1 VVAVVLAKGAAHFV
15 VALRVADL
23 GRAVK
28 AVMSMMTVH
37 FKVLMRLMS
46 TTAALTGSM
55 LFASFMNNMRTSTG
69 INFRWR
75 FIFVNMTMHWR
86 FYSATLFVGSPL
98 HAVHGVLLNHMMN
111 VTAVGVVFTMHFVM
125 FSHNL
130 PLMLV

>member
-1 VVAVVLAKGAAHFV
+1 MNCTTRFT
-15 VALRVADL
+15 

-28 AVMSMMTVH
+28 TVMSMVTMH
-37 FKVLMRLMS
+37 FKVLMRLVS
-46 TTAALTGSM
+46 AATAFTRSM
-55 LFASFMNNMRTSTG
+55 LFLG
-69 INFRWR
+69 
-75 FIFVNMTMHWR
+75 FVYRRRICTCVNVMWGFVFVYLTMHWR
-86 FYSATLFVGSPL
+86 FNSATLFVGSPL